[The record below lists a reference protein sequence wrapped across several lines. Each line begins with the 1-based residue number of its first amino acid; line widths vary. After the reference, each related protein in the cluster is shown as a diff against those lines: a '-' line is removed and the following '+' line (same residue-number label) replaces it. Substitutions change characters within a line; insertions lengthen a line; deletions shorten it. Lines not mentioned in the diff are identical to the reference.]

1 MRTLLGGC
9 FNMRPLL
16 RRCFEYACIIRMAF
30 LIYAHYMKVFEYAHI
45 LGVRYNMCA
54 LLSGRFH
61 MPASLR
67 VCFNTRAL

>member
-1 MRTLLGGC
+1 
-9 FNMRPLL
+9 MRPLL

-30 LIYAHYMKVFEYAHI
+30 LIYAHYYEGVLNMRTL

-67 VCFNTRAL
+67 VCFNTRALLR